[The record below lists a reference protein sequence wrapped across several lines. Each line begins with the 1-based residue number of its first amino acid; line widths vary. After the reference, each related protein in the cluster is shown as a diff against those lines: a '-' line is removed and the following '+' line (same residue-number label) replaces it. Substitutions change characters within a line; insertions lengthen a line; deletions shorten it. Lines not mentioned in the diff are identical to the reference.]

1 MTTKQ
6 PPELTD
12 EQKALFDQLTKL
24 QGEVCLGMLSGLN
37 QSDAYKASS
46 GKAKS
51 ESAIRAGATE
61 ILAHPHVKAF
71 MDSMKGAALSSA
83 VLTRQEAMELLS
95 DLART
100 SMTDLVEY
108 GSYELGEDQNGNPI
122 IQSAWKIKDSA
133 MQDPRKMA
141 SISELT
147 AGRDGIKIKQHSR
160 LQAIKQLQEMEGW
173 NSAKKLDVTNSDGSL
188 KPRSI
193 DATKLSTE
201 ALQELLKAKN
211 VEE

>member
-1 MTTKQ
+1 MTIKH

-12 EQKALFDQLTKL
+12 EQKALFDQLTGL
-24 QGEVCLGMLSGLN
+24 QQKTCINALNGMS
-37 QSDAYKASS
+37 QREAYKAAG
-46 GKAKS
+46 GKSKNDDTADQVASVMFANTKV
-51 ESAIRAGATE
+51 R
-61 ILAHPHVKAF
+61 AF
-71 MDSMKGAALSSA
+71 MDSMLHAAVSSA

-173 NSAKKLDVTNSDGSL
+173 NSAKKVDVTNSDGSL
-188 KPRSI
+188 KPQAI